1 MHTPAR
7 PSPIVIA
14 TGGMGSRMGGAK
26 AERMLGGAR
35 LIDHML
41 VWARGQ
47 SAHIALAV
55 RAAGSGADLGTGLAT
70 LPDAAADLG
79 PISALD
85 SAMRFAAQH
94 GAGHVLLVSCDMPFL
109 PADLLQRLS
118 DAIGGAGAALPD
130 VAGRVQPLAALW
142 RVDLAALDAYIAG
155 GGRSLWRFAEG
166 QAMVCLPAQAADFAN
181 INTPEELASAA
192 ARFKRG
198 AR

>member
-1 MHTPAR
+1 MRRATP
-7 PSPIVIA
+7 PPPIVIA

-26 AERMLGGAR
+26 AERMLGGAL

-47 SAHIALAV
+47 SDLVALAV
-55 RAAGSGADLGTGLAT
+55 RAAGSGADLGTGFAT

-79 PISALD
+79 PISALG

-94 GAGHVLLVSCDMPFL
+94 GANHVLLVSCDMPFL
-109 PADLLQRLS
+109 PADLLQRLC

-130 VAGRVQPLAALW
+130 VAGRVQPLGALW
-142 RVDLAALDAYIAG
+142 RVDVAALDAYIALG
-155 GGRSLWRFAEG
+155 GQSLWRFAER
-166 QAMVCLPAQAADFAN
+166 QAMVRLPAEAADFAN
-181 INTPEELASAA
+181 INTPQELAAA
-192 ARFKRG
+192 EARFKRA

>member
-1 MHTPAR
+1 MPTALP
-7 PSPIVIA
+7 PSPPIIIA

-41 VWARGQ
+41 RWARGQ
-47 SAHIALAV
+47 SDLVALAV
-55 RAAGSGADLGTGLAT
+55 RTGDGDLGTALPTLA
-70 LPDAAADLG
+70 DAAADLG

-94 GAGHVLLVSCDMPFL
+94 GADHVLLVSCDMPFL
-109 PADLLQRLS
+109 PVDLLQRLS

-130 VAGRVQPLAALW
+130 AAGRVQPLAALW
-142 RVDLAALDAYIAG
+142 RVDVAALDAYIAG
-155 GGRSLWRFAEG
+155 GGQSLWRFAER
-166 QAMVCLPAQAADFAN
+166 QAMVRLPAQAADFAN
-181 INTPEELASAA
+181 INTSEELAAA
-192 ARFKRG
+192 EARFKRR